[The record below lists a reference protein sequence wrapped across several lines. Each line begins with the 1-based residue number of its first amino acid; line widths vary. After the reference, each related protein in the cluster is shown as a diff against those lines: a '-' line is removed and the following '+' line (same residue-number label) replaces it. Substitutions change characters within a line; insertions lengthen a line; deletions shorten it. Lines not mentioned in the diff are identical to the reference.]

1 MSNDQSDQFAREVH
15 SARAQFQALLD
26 AAVDAIVLI
35 DERGLILGFN
45 RSAES
50 LFGYAAAE
58 VVGHNVRMLMPEPY
72 RAEHDEYIQRYL
84 DSGEARIIGIG
95 REVTAQRKDGS
106 CFPIDLSVGEIADD
120 TGPARFV
127 GIIRDLTERKVVEQ
141 EIVEQRERLA
151 HLTRLGTIGEMT
163 TAIAHEINQPLTA
176 ISTYAQASERLLRS
190 GTSDEAEL
198 ASTLHKIGEQARR
211 AGEVIR
217 HLRRL
222 VKQRDSET
230 EIADLNELIRD
241 LLHLAQVDTRAHGL
255 SIHTELANRLPPI
268 EVDSIQIQQ
277 VILNLIRNAVDAMA
291 EWRADDAL
299 IIRTAALDKNWVE
312 VRVIDSG
319 PGIPNLVLERLFE
332 PFVTTKPD
340 GLGVGLSICR
350 SILNSHG
357 GELHFDSN
365 SPAGTVARFTLPALP
380 DVTKAEHGA

>member
-45 RSAES
+45 RSAEA
-50 LFGYAAAE
+50 LFGYTAPE
-58 VVGHNVRMLMPEPY
+58 VIGHNVRMLMPEPY

-106 CFPIDLSVGEIADD
+106 CFPIDLSVGEIADHA
-120 TGPARFV
+120 GPARFV

-255 SIHTELANRLPPI
+255 SIRTELANRLPLI
-268 EVDSIQIQQ
+268 EVDGIQIQQ

-291 EWRADDAL
+291 EWRADDTL
-299 IIRTAALDKNWVE
+299 IIRSAALDKNRVE

-319 PGIPNLVLERLFE
+319 PGIPNQVLERLFE

-357 GELHFDSN
+357 GELYFDKN
-365 SPAGTVARFTLPALP
+365 RPAGTVARFMLPALP
-380 DVTKAEHGA
+380 EVTEVEHGV

>member
-1 MSNDQSDQFAREVH
+1 MSNGESEQFAREVY

-35 DERGLILGFN
+35 DERGSILAFN

-50 LFGYAAAE
+50 LFGYTAAE
-58 VVGHNVRMLMPEPY
+58 VTGHNVRMLMPEPY

-84 DSGEARIIGIG
+84 ESGEARIIGIG

-190 GTSDEAEL
+190 GTSDKAEL

-230 EIADLNELIRD
+230 EIADLNELIHD
-241 LLHLAQVDTRAHGL
+241 LLHLARVDTRAQGL
-255 SIHTELANRLPPI
+255 SIRTELADRLPAI
-268 EVDSIQIQQ
+268 EVDGIQIQQ

-291 EWRADDAL
+291 EWRADDTL
-299 IIRTAALDKNWVE
+299 IIQSVALDKNWVE

-319 PGIPNLVLERLFE
+319 PGIPNQVLERLFE

-340 GLGVGLSICR
+340 GLGVGISICR

-357 GELHFDSN
+357 GELYFDRN
-365 SPAGTVARFTLPALP
+365 RPAGTVARFTLPALP
-380 DVTKAEHGA
+380 EVTEAEHGA